1 MAPQHL
7 GDRQHHV
14 GGGGAR
20 GDLAGELEADHPG
33 DEHRDGLA
41 QHGRLG
47 LDAADAPAEHA
58 QAVDHGGVR
67 VGADERVRVRP
78 AVAGHH
84 HAREV
89 LQVDLVHDAGAR
101 RHDLELVEGALAPP
115 QELVAL
121 LVAAVLE
128 VDVALERVGRAEHV
142 DDHRVVD
149 DELGGRERVDLGRVA
164 AELGDGL
171 AHGREVHDARHAREV
186 LHDHPR
192 RGELDL
198 RVRLGT
204 GVPARERA
212 DVVGGDVGAVLGAEQ
227 VLQEHLQAER
237 EAFGPFDGGKPEDL
251 VLAPACCDRS
261 FRSEAVGARH
271 WTSPRTVGRG
281 CRESRAPGRVEHGGP
296 RCG

>member
-1 MAPQHL
+1 MSLQVAHGLLVDREDRRRGAELRAHVADRRPVGQRDRAHALAVELHELADHAVAPQHL
-7 GDRQHHV
+7 GDRQHDV

-41 QHGRLG
+41 EHRRLG

-89 LQVDLVHDAGAR
+89 LEVDLVHDAGAR

-171 AHGREVHDARHAREV
+171 AHRREVDDARHAREV

-198 RVRLGT
+198 RVRLG
-204 GVPARERA
+204 AR
-212 DVVGGDVGAVLGAEQ
+212 
-227 VLQEHLQAER
+227 
-237 EAFGPFDGGKPEDL
+237 GP
-251 VLAPACCDRS
+251 
-261 FRSEAVGARH
+261 
-271 WTSPRTVGRG
+271 SPRARGRG
-281 CRESRAPGRVEHGGP
+281 RP
-296 RCG
+296 